1 MQNIQRAILPNIIIS
16 QGTIKDICYLIF
28 KVLDCAHWYK
38 QFLAFVGESI
48 CQGETALFVSR
59 LTLFLRS

>member
-1 MQNIQRAILPNIIIS
+1 MQNIHRAILSNLNTPVAQS
-16 QGTIKDICYLIF
+16 RTFDIQFSKFQI
-28 KVLDCAHWYK
+28 VHMWYE

-59 LTLFLRS
+59 LTMLFRS